1 MNRDLEIIC
10 KIFETTKGFMKK
22 PTKKKSDM
30 VEMLFESFM
39 VSFSFLKEEKLEYPQ
54 EFRDSVSAYNDQNKI
69 TIEYFKDIKM
79 KYLILSD
86 FYDYARI
93 TKKYIKGRV

>member
-1 MNRDLEIIC
+1 
-10 KIFETTKGFMKK
+10 
-22 PTKKKSDM
+22 M

-39 VSFSFLKEEKLEYPQ
+39 VSFSFLREEKLDYPQ
-54 EFRDSVSAYNDQNKI
+54 EFRDSVTAYNDENK
-69 TIEYFKDIKM
+69 TTKDYFEDIEM

-86 FYDYARI
+86 FYDYARL

>member
-10 KIFETTKGFMKK
+10 KIFETTKGFMKN
-22 PTKKKSDM
+22 PTKKKCDM

-39 VSFSFLKEEKLEYPQ
+39 VSFSFLREEKLDYPQ
-54 EFRDSVSAYNDQNKI
+54 EFRDSVTAYNDENKI
-69 TIEYFKDIKM
+69 TKDYFEDIEM

-86 FYDYARI
+86 FYDYARL